1 VVRDTVNARD
11 TVSARIDT
19 GEAGGEVV
27 GEWIDAPV
35 GERWITDANVL
46 SLFGAMNARQI
57 ATADIELE
65 NWHDESVR
73 AFAASIARAHAALQH
88 SADSVSARIRIT
100 PIAPA
105 LTKPWMAVMQ
115 AQIDSMRRAREGS
128 LDRAFVHQQIVSHE
142 LMLERIQQ
150 LASASQHPDMR
161 AMLSDAAKRVASQL
175 DVARSL
181 DSVIAA
187 RPASR

>member
-1 VVRDTVNARD
+1 
-11 TVSARIDT
+11 
-19 GEAGGEVV
+19 
-27 GEWIDAPV
+27 
-35 GERWITDANVL
+35 
-46 SLFGAMNARQI
+46 
-57 ATADIELE
+57 
-65 NWHDESVR
+65 
-73 AFAASIARAHAALQH
+73 
-88 SADSVSARIRIT
+88 
-100 PIAPA
+100 
-105 LTKPWMAVMQ
+105 MAVMQ
-115 AQIDSMRRAREGS
+115 AQIDSMRRGREGS
-128 LDRAFVHQQIVSHE
+128 LDRAFVHQQIASHE